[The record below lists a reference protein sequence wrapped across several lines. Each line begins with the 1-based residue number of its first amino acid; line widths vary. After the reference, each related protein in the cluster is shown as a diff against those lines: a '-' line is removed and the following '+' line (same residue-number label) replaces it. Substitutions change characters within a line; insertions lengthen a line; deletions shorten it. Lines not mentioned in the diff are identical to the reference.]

1 MMQEIPCDVCFRH
14 CLLKEGGKGFCKA
27 RGNRDG
33 KNVSLNYGLST
44 GLSLDPIEKK
54 PLLSFY
60 PGSLILSYGSYG
72 CNLTCPFCQNSF
84 ISQVDLEKESE
95 KVTPVQ
101 LAELAL
107 SLKERG
113 NIGLAFTYNE
123 PLISYEFIKDA
134 AREVKIRG
142 MKNVL
147 VTNGEASLR
156 VLEEIAPY
164 IDAMNIDLKSFTDE
178 YFHYIGGDR
187 RMVLDFIKAS
197 YQKGIHIE
205 LTTLVVPTHNDDEE
219 DFEKEVEWIAS
230 LDKNIPLHI
239 SRYFPRYKEKEDPTP
254 IKTLKRFEEIAKAHL
269 TYVYLGNVS
278 LSC

>member
-1 MMQEIPCDVCFRH
+1 MMQEIPCDVCFHR

-44 GLSLDPIEKK
+44 GLSLDPMEKK
-54 PLLSFY
+54 PLRRFY
-60 PGSLILSYGSYG
+60 PGSRILSYGSYG

-134 AREVKIRG
+134 AKEVKIRG

-147 VTNGEASLR
+147 VTNGEASLW

-164 IDAMNIDLKSFTDE
+164 IDAMNIDLKGFTDE
-178 YFHYIGGDR
+178 YFRYIGGDR

-205 LTTLVVPTHNDDEE
+205 LTTLVVPAHNDNEE
-219 DFEKEVEWIAS
+219 DFLKEVEWIAS